1 MQMMDRAF
9 MRGNGSEF
17 RRETRVSIQGEV
29 LLYPQDLTGYIVGQL
44 LDVSKNGFR
53 VAHNYESMP
62 PGREVGFKHRFSQG
76 TARVAWTLRIGGH
89 IECGCEV
96 VRD

>member
-1 MQMMDRAF
+1 
-9 MRGNGSEF
+9 MRGTGTDF
-17 RRETRVSIQGEV
+17 RRETRVTVHGEV
-29 LLYPQDLTGYIVGQL
+29 LLYPAGNPGYIVGQL

-53 VAHNYESMP
+53 VAHNYESIP
-62 PGREVGFKHRFSQG
+62 PGREVGFKHKFSQG
-76 TARVAWTLRIGGH
+76 KARVAWTLRIGGH